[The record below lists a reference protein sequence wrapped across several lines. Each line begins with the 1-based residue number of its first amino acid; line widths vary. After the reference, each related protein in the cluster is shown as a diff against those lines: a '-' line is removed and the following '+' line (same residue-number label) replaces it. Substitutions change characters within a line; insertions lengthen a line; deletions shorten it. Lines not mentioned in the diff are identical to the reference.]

1 MPKKANIFDSSTIM
15 LALSSIVS
23 QSMVMP
29 TPAGKAYLQTM
40 PGITAPFGFFDP
52 MGLTDDIT
60 MEEAKL
66 FREAELAHGR
76 VAMMGALGFL
86 VQENFHPIFADID
99 GPAARQL
106 DLVLKTSNGQLVSSC
121 LLLGIFLSEI
131 GRANFGWHDPDVAM
145 RTLRTEYSP
154 GELSFDPLN
163 MMPKDEAGIA
173 AMKNKELNNGRL
185 AMLAVAGI
193 VAQEVVTEKT
203 LFGSF
208 V

>member
-1 MPKKANIFDSSTIM
+1 
-15 LALSSIVS
+15 
-23 QSMVMP
+23 MVMP

-131 GRANFGWHDPDVAM
+131 GRANFGWQDPDVAM

-173 AMKNKELNNGRL
+173 AMKNKEVNAPRFLPMRRASACSCCSAHCVRFASLRSSTTGAWPCSRSLASSRRRL
-185 AMLAVAGI
+185 
-193 VAQEVVTEKT
+193 
-203 LFGSF
+203 
-208 V
+208 